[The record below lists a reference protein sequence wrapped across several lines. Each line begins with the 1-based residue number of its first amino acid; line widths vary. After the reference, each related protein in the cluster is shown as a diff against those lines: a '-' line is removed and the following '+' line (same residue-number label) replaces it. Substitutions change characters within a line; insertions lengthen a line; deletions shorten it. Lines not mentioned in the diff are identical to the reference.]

1 MVFFGAMVV
10 IDTYTGFLCAGP
22 LGGACRESRR
32 CERPALAPE
41 LFFVAPNV
49 WTKFSIR
56 HPGVSYSEFLSYRAK
71 CYKLRNE
78 SAKLFF
84 AEFSK
89 DPSRREAIL
98 RDRAARRV
106 AKRSLTDP
114 FVDEGVVPKPEPV
127 EEGAIGPPE
136 YVYLIP
142 DASLDGATVAKTE
155 PM

>member
-1 MVFFGAMVV
+1 
-10 IDTYTGFLCAGP
+10 LS
-22 LGGACRESRR
+22 LNS
-32 CERPALAPE
+32 
-41 LFFVAPNV
+41 FFVAPNV

-71 CYKLRNE
+71 RYQLQNE
-78 SAKLFF
+78 AAKRFF
-84 AEFSK
+84 AEFPK

-98 RDRAARRV
+98 RERAARR
-106 AKRSLTDP
+106 ATKRNLTDP
-114 FVDEGVVPKPEPV
+114 FVNEGVVPKPEPV

-142 DASLDGATVAKTE
+142 DASSDGPAAAKTE